1 MGGLIVGMVTK
12 HAGGV
17 VKGFAM
23 IAGIIVTGLVQWI
36 LYSKPLSYKDFFA
49 ILLVSYSIYLH
60 SSYPVNKA
68 RPIMSQL
75 ALLVK
80 QDSDASL
87 DRKIAAQKY
96 TTEWRKE
103 QANMSCST
111 TTSTTTTARS
121 TAPSGGAGGSNT
133 TTTTTTLRA
142 TCTAS
147 NDYSNSNYSSSDH
160 LSQYSNH
167 VTPSA
172 KKNITRKKSNDTLLS
187 MAATAVSVSPSN
199 SLADLHHRTLP
210 VQ

>member
-1 MGGLIVGMVTK
+1 MTK

-23 IAGIIVTGLVQWI
+23 IAGIIVTGLVQWVV
-36 LYSKPLSYKDFFA
+36 YNKPLSFKDFFA
-49 ILLVSYSIYLH
+49 ILLVSFSIYLH
-60 SSYPVNKA
+60 SSHPVNKA

-87 DRKIAAQKY
+87 DRKVAAKKY
-96 TTEWRKE
+96 TTEWKQE
-103 QANMSCST
+103 QIHMSGST
-111 TTSTTTTARS
+111 TTSATSTARS
-121 TAPSGGAGGSNT
+121 NEPSGGGST
-133 TTTTTTLRA
+133 TSTTLR
-142 TCTAS
+142 CGS
-147 NDYSNSNYSSSDH
+147 DYSNYSSCEH
-160 LSQYSNH
+160 LNQYNNH
-167 VTPSA
+167 AAPTGG
-172 KKNITRKKSNDTLLS
+172 KKSIPKKKSNDSLLS